1 MKKEL
6 KGQIIESISAQLG
19 QYPNFYITDIAGL
32 NAGQTS
38 KLRRECFNEGVV
50 LTVVKNT
57 LFAHVLNGLENED
70 VKTLSETLVGNT
82 AIMYT
87 TVPAAPAKIIK
98 KLQRD
103 GFTKPVIKGAYV
115 QDCVFIGE
123 DKLDQLRITSFIPM
137 RYRKVEKDGRHR
149 TVLVPAVSNLL
160 FAFSTRE
167 TIDGLRMQLSETIP
181 FHYIWDK
188 ATSLPIVVPDKAM
201 EDFIRV
207 SSAVDDDI
215 VYMSDVSPL
224 LRSGQKV
231 RVKAGPFAGVEGR
244 VVRIRKAKRVMVE
257 LPGMLAVATAYIKGE
272 WLEGIEIE

>member
-123 DKLDQLRITSFIPM
+123 DKLDQLASIKTKEELIGDIIGLLQSPVRNIVSALESAAEG
-137 RYRKVEKDGRHR
+137 KAEDEKIY
-149 TVLVPAVSNLL
+149 TATAAAAAAEAAPA
-160 FAFSTRE
+160 AE
-167 TIDGLRMQLSETIP
+167 PAAE
-181 FHYIWDK
+181 
-188 ATSLPIVVPDKAM
+188 A
-201 EDFIRV
+201 
-207 SSAVDDDI
+207 
-215 VYMSDVSPL
+215 
-224 LRSGQKV
+224 
-231 RVKAGPFAGVEGR
+231 VKAEPAPAAAEEAAAPAEET
-244 VVRIRKAKRVMVE
+244 KE
-257 LPGMLAVATAYIKGE
+257 
-272 WLEGIEIE
+272 